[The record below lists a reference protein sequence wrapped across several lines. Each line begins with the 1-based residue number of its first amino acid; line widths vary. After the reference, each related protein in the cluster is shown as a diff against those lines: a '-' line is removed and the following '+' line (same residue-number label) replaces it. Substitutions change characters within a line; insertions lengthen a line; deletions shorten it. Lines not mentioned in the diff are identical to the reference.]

1 MTAPSNRATR
11 QQPSLAEVDPEVFA
25 AIRHEEER
33 QSSVL
38 EMIPS
43 ENYASRAVIEA
54 VGSVL
59 TNKYAEGYAGARYYH
74 GNQYVDDVE
83 TLAIERAQRLFG
95 ADHANVQPHS
105 GAQANMAVYLGVLKP
120 GDPVLGMQL
129 DAGGHL
135 THGSPVNASAKLY
148 RFAAYGV
155 DRETEVIDYDAML
168 ETAKQHEPKIIVVGA
183 TAYPRQFDFARARAV
198 ADEVGAVLMADMA
211 HIAGLVAGGAHPSPV
226 GHAQLITTSTHKTLR
241 GPRGGMILSDQ
252 KFARRVD
259 RGVFPG
265 TQGGPLMHVIAGKAV
280 MLKEADSEEFRAY
293 ARQTVA
299 NAKALAAALMDA
311 GLRLVSGGTDTH
323 LVLIDVRD
331 LGINGHEGADALE
344 RAGVVANY
352 NTIPFDPLP
361 PTLGSGVRMGTPA
374 LTSRGMREE
383 EMQRVGGLIA
393 RVLRAPS
400 DAGVAEQVRAEVAEL
415 CAGFPAPGIPARA

>member
-1 MTAPSNRATR
+1 MAGTQPDAPSPSEDTLMTAPTNRAAGL
-11 QQPSLAEVDPEVFA
+11 QPSLAEVDPEIYA
-25 AIRHEEER
+25 AIRHEEQR
-33 QSSVL
+33 QTSVL

-59 TNKYAEGYAGARYYH
+59 TNKYAEGYAGARYYN

-83 TLAIERAQRLFG
+83 RLAVDRAQRLFG
-95 ADHANVQPHS
+95 VDHTNVQPHS
-105 GAQANMAVYLGVLKP
+105 GAQANMAVYLGVLSP

-135 THGSPVNASAKLY
+135 THGSPVNASAKFY
-148 RFAAYGV
+148 RFAPYGV

-168 ETAKQHEPKIIVVGA
+168 ETAKEHQPKIIVVGA
-183 TAYPRQFDFARARAV
+183 TAYPRQFDFVRARAV

-241 GPRGGMILSDQ
+241 GPRGGMILCDQ
-252 KFARRVD
+252 RFARRVD

-293 ARQTVA
+293 AAQTVA
-299 NAKALAAALMDA
+299 NAKALAATLTDA

-323 LVLIDVRD
+323 LVLIDVSK
-331 LGINGHEGADALE
+331 LGLNGQEGADALE
-344 RAGVVANY
+344 RAGVVVNK
-352 NTIPFDPLP
+352 NTIPYDPLP
-361 PTLGSGVRMGTPA
+361 PTQGSGVRMGTPA
-374 LTSRGMREE
+374 ITSRGMR
-383 EMQRVGGLIA
+383 
-393 RVLRAPS
+393 
-400 DAGVAEQVRAEVAEL
+400 
-415 CAGFPAPGIPARA
+415 